1 MCTITSNEQE
11 KTEAHAAAG
20 MPASDKVESH
30 NALFQSLALHAM
42 LAMLFPRMSMCAA
55 QVCSYAYNPNRG
67 CLSGG
72 AGYDV
77 REVYLRMT
85 SLPRFTNIPYGV
97 DIDGNAAVADER
109 FQYTK
114 I

>member
-42 LAMLFPRMSMCAA
+42 LAMLFQGCPCAQRRSA
-55 QVCSYAYNPNRG
+55 AMPTTPTVDAF
-67 CLSGG
+67 LG
-72 AGYDV
+72 A
-77 REVYLRMT
+77 RAMT
-85 SLPRFTNIPYGV
+85 YVKYIY
-97 DIDGNAAVADER
+97 E
-109 FQYTK
+109 
-114 I
+114 